1 MSQTQTTEISTPPS
15 LRAPRTLEETG
26 LPWEVMHQLVMKT
39 LLVAGELRGSDLATR
54 LGVVYSV
61 IEPSI
66 DLLKRERLCEFFGGA
81 LGPQSYIYRLTAAG
95 QARAAAYM
103 EHNQYVGQL
112 PVPLA
117 QYKAYMKSVGSRQ
130 GMTVGRSSVR
140 RAYSHLVMNPRV
152 LDQLGPAIASRHSL
166 FIYGPPGN
174 GKTVIAQA
182 IGHLLTG
189 ELAIPNAISLDT
201 EIMRLFDPLNHT
213 PITTDP
219 AVGIELDT
227 SSDNRWIRCH
237 RPIVTVGGELTLEV
251 LDLGYNPASGFY
263 SAPLQALANGG
274 VLVIDDFGRQRASPR
289 ELLNRWIVPLE
300 SRIDHLSLKTGQ
312 KFALPFEVLIV
323 FATNLNPTDLVD
335 EAFLR
340 RIQYKVYAESPTK
353 AEYSKIFENYCR
365 DKNLAFNPKLVEDLI
380 ATELE
385 PRNVALRGCQPRD
398 LIDHVLA
405 MAEYNNQP
413 REITAELLSQA
424 CAAYFLSDDP
434 GMI

>member
-1 MSQTQTTEISTPPS
+1 MSQTQTEAIASPLT
-15 LRAPRTLEETG
+15 APRTLEETG
-26 LPWEVMHQLVMKT
+26 LPWEVVHQLVTKT
-39 LLVAGELRGSDLATR
+39 LLVAGEQRGSDLATR
-54 LGVVYSV
+54 LGVVFSV

-66 DLLKRERLCEFFGGA
+66 DLLKRERLCEFYGGA

-95 QARAAAYM
+95 QARASAYM

-117 QYKAYMKSVGSRQ
+117 QYTAYMKGVGSRQ
-130 GMTVGRSSVR
+130 GMNVGRAAVR
-140 RAYSHLVMNPRV
+140 KAYSHLVMNPRV
-152 LDQLGPAIASRHSL
+152 LDHLGPAIAARHSL

-182 IGHLLTG
+182 IGRLMTG

-201 EIMRLFDPLNHT
+201 EIMRLFDPLNHHPVADET
-213 PITTDP
+213 S
-219 AVGIELDT
+219 VGLELDT
-227 SSDNRWIRCH
+227 SSDRRWVRCR

-251 LDLGYNPASGFY
+251 LDLGYNPMSGFY

-312 KFALPFEVLIV
+312 KFALPFEVLVV
-323 FATNLNPTDLVD
+323 FATNMNPTDLVD

-353 AEYSKIFENYCR
+353 AEFTQIFENYCR
-365 DKNLAFNPKLVEDLI
+365 EKELAFDPKLVENLI

-405 MAEYNNQP
+405 MAEYTNQP
-413 REITAELLSQA
+413 REVTAQLLSEA
-424 CAAYFLSDDP
+424 CAAYFLADDP
-434 GMI
+434 GLIT